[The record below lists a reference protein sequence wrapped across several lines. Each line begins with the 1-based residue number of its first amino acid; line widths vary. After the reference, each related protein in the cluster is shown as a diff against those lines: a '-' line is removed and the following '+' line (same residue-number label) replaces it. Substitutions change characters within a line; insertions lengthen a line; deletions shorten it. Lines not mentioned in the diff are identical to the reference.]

1 MTTHRKA
8 SSSERQDEE
17 VASHQR
23 VVGFYT
29 LSRLFSSSFWTTMV
43 TNRNQIFN
51 WKIFEYYSGDDALR
65 LPSR

>member
-29 LSRLFSSSFWTTMV
+29 LSRLFSSSSSLFGTTMV

-51 WKIFEYYSGDDALR
+51 WKIFDIILVMT
-65 LPSR
+65 P

>member
-23 VVGFYT
+23 VVDWLCG
-29 LSRLFSSSFWTTMV
+29 RPARV
-43 TNRNQIFN
+43 TEHNLKR
-51 WKIFEYYSGDDALR
+51 KISTKGR
-65 LPSR
+65 HQKIK